1 MAAATSGAATALA
14 VGSLLHR
21 RRDIEED
28 VAAASPPTA
37 PDGRNAWPPA
47 PGGLIAPKGP
57 MR

>member
-28 VAAASPPTA
+28 IAAASPPAA
-37 PDGRNAWPPA
+37 PDTESHEA
-47 PGGLIAPKGP
+47 
-57 MR
+57 

>member
-28 VAAASPPTA
+28 IAAASPRAA
-37 PDGRNAWPPA
+37 PDAESHEA
-47 PGGLIAPKGP
+47 
-57 MR
+57 